1 VFKTRLSR
9 ALRDAG
15 VVAFCGAIGFAVVAA
30 PRLIGDRNDDGLN
43 PGSPRVALADLA
55 DARDPAPQLALG
67 PGEAEAPAPAAATPD
82 AALDAFL
89 SAEARHD
96 YATSY
101 GVLSA
106 ADRDEIGS
114 RREWGAAHGELPAVM
129 SFVLGAVHVADA
141 ASAEVEADVT
151 FESTLD
157 ETRGLVPARAHAVW
171 VAVAEDGGWR
181 VAHSQSRLVPQHPDE
196 KGAVSAAEDWVKARR
211 SCDRPVEYED
221 GLIGATGPVE
231 ALCDARG
238 PVRVGAVA
246 PLEPD
251 AGVEPFLAAFGPEV
265 LSWARVV
272 PTISPVPM
280 TVVLAPVADNWLVIG
295 TLESPSDGSS

>member
-1 VFKTRLSR
+1 MALS
-9 ALRDAG
+9 
-15 VVAFCGAIGFAVVAA
+15 
-30 PRLIGDRNDDGLN
+30 
-43 PGSPRVALADLA
+43 DLA
-55 DARDPAPQLALG
+55 DARDPATQLALG
-67 PGEAEAPAPAAATPD
+67 PGEAEPPAPASATAD

-89 SAEARHD
+89 SAEARRD

-101 GVLSA
+101 GLLSA

-114 RREWGAAHGELPAVM
+114 RKEWAAAHGELPTVTT
-129 SFVLGAVHVADA
+129 FVLGAVRVVDG

-157 ETRGLVPARAHAVW
+157 ETRGLVPARAHATW

-181 VAHSQSRLVPQHPDE
+181 VAHSQSRLTPQHPDE
-196 KGAVSAAEDWVKARR
+196 QGAVSAAETWVTARR
-211 SCDRPVEYED
+211 SCDRPAEYED
-221 GLIGATGPVE
+221 GLVGAASPVE
-231 ALCDARG
+231 DLCDARG

-246 PLEPD
+246 RLEPD

-272 PTISPVPM
+272 PTTSPVPM
-280 TVVLAPVADNWLVIG
+280 AVVLAPVADSWLVIG
-295 TLESPSDGSS
+295 TLESSPDGSS